1 MNMYIDMLP
10 RRFALVAVLIF
21 ISPPL
26 SALDVEQLSWTET
39 KEKWGQVLF
48 CQRIYMMPEVKSR
61 LYDFD
66 VEHCNQAGQLMAD
79 AVMRYPEQERVSLKN
94 QSERHAALLSR
105 NTSEPYHSVAA
116 CRAYCR
122 ELAEARDTN
131 NE

>member
-1 MNMYIDMLP
+1 MNMYTDMLP
-10 RRFALVAVLIF
+10 RRFALVALLIF
-21 ISPPL
+21 LSTPL
-26 SALDVEQLSWTET
+26 TALDVEQLSWTQI

-61 LYDFD
+61 LYGFD
-66 VEHCNQAGQLMAD
+66 IEHCDQAGQLIAD
-79 AVMRYPEQERVSLKN
+79 AVMRYPEQERVLLKN

-105 NTSEPYHSVAA
+105 NSLEPYHSVAA

-122 ELAEARDTN
+122 ELAEARDTD